1 MPDFARQD
9 FFDGTHMIN
18 ALTLLWLACLI
29 PREAFGANLLFTVS
43 LHTFMVVAIVNHLF
57 PQRLAPLTH
66 VVKALY
72 SVLLLV
78 SLKANM
84 VLAIPLVLL
93 DLVPLVSQR
102 AAFSESVG
110 AICRLGCVAIGFSR
124 TGFSPSLLSF
134 YVLMSAVYFAE
145 RRARIRRGRRH
156 EYGWFHHFEHLA
168 LVAFL
173 LAVNRDILNLRWTYL
188 AIIIAPF
195 IVFSAFIALGL
206 FTNQRL
212 KNAALPAWFDRKL
225 ATQFRNKLLGNANS
239 LKLYNYFFKPF
250 DHALLLRK
258 VSWADIE
265 RIVDSVPVSEPVDE
279 VVGIFSGGAFISS
292 YVAQRNGIPKVSY
305 VRSSY
310 WSASNLTSLIA
321 KIINHLADRPV
332 ASNVE
337 LPSDLQIEN
346 KVVLLVDDTIC
357 TSVTSNSVAGRLYAL
372 GAKKVLRYALFCS
385 SAAKAD
391 YVGIVSGAPIIW
403 PWGWE
408 AD

>member
-1 MPDFARQD
+1 MPDSVHKNY
-9 FFDGTHMIN
+9 FDGTHMIN

-29 PREAFGANLLFTVS
+29 PTSPFGANLLFTVS
-43 LHTFMVVAIVNHLF
+43 MHTFMVVAMLNHLF
-57 PQRLAPLTH
+57 PQRWASLTH

-72 SVLLLV
+72 TVLLLV
-78 SLKANM
+78 SLKASLL
-84 VLAIPLVLL
+84 LAAPIVLL
-93 DLVPLVSQR
+93 DLMPLWTR
-102 AAFSESVG
+102 RGAWFESAG
-110 AICRLGCVAIGFSR
+110 ALCRLACVALGFYR
-124 TGFSPSLLSF
+124 IDFSPYVLGF
-134 YVLMSAVYFAE
+134 YILMSAVYFAE

-173 LAVNRDILNLRWTYL
+173 LAVNRDILNLRWTYPML
-188 AIIIAPF
+188 IIAPGIVFLAF
-195 IVFSAFIALGL
+195 IVLG
-206 FTNQRL
+206 FCTNQSL
-212 KNAALPAWFDRKL
+212 KNAALPGWFDRHL
-225 ATQFRNKLLGNANS
+225 EAQFRRKLHGNAHS
-239 LKLYNYFFKPF
+239 VKLYNYFFKPF
-250 DHALLLRK
+250 DHALLMRK
-258 VSWADIE
+258 VGWADIE
-265 RIVDSVPVSEPVDE
+265 RIIDSLPVSEPVDE
-279 VVGIFSGGAFISS
+279 VIGIFSGGAFISS
-292 YVAQRNGIPKVSY
+292 YVARRNGINRVSY

-310 WSASNLTSLIA
+310 WSASNFTSLVA
-321 KIINHLADRPV
+321 KIISHLSNRPAV
-332 ASNVE
+332 SDIE
-337 LPSDLQIEN
+337 LPSGLQVKD